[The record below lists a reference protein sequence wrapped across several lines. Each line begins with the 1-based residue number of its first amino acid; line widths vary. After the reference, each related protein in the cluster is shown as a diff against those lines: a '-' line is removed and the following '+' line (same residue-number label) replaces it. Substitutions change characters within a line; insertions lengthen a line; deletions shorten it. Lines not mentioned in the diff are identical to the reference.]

1 MMNLFRPRLEIV
13 VVLVTTFLL
22 STMVT
27 DANSFEFIIEPSHTS
42 AVQGTTVTLYCS
54 VNQDTR
60 TFMWVRDT
68 SIISHTIQI
77 QGNADPDRYSVSYSS
92 KSYNLIIENL
102 KPEDAGTYQC
112 VAFSSGGGITS
123 DGANL
128 DVISPPSQEYP
139 LISSSVT
146 GTIVVGETIEIVC
159 EIEGGN
165 PVPEIELVRGNEVIV
180 VASGRLVYVWV
191 TEEVDDGAVFEC
203 RARHSLWTEPRSSYS
218 SPFQILTESPNIVL
232 APSTA
237 EVTLGSTVSFVCA
250 AAPATRAVYRWFLN
264 NEELGSNVGR
274 SVVIESTETASVLRL
289 VGSREV
295 NGLVRC
301 QVEAANG
308 QASAEAALTLII
320 TEVST
325 QAPPTPAAS
334 TERDTQAPT
343 LPTEATT
350 HPPRAT
356 DTPSGPTIVP
366 EETDTPSGPTIVP
379 EETDTPSGP
388 TIVPEQPA
396 SSTEG
401 ITSLTTEDLTSDSA
415 EPPIRGA
422 SSFDTIFV
430 ASVSAIAALIGVIF
444 IAAIGAVCYVTA
456 KRRRKRR
463 ADMYSGANNDGD
475 VFFRSRYISIV
486 RSWFSPVHQDTQKT
500 LTSFEGPTPDQSPY
514 NTVASRR

>member
-1 MMNLFRPRLEIV
+1 MMNFFRPRLEIV
-13 VVLVTTFLL
+13 VVLVTTLLL
-22 STMVT
+22 SMTAT

-54 VNQDTR
+54 VNQDAG

-92 KSYNLIIENL
+92 KSYNLMIENL

-165 PVPEIELVRGNEVIV
+165 PVPEIELVKGNEVIV

-218 SPFQILTESPNIVL
+218 TPFQIVTESPNIVL

-289 VGSREV
+289 VGTREV

-334 TERDTQAPT
+334 TERDTRAPT
-343 LPTEATT
+343 LPSEATT

-366 EETDTPSGPTIVP
+366 EETDTPR
-379 EETDTPSGP
+379 PSSAIPASESTEGHQEQS
-388 TIVPEQPA
+388 EQPA